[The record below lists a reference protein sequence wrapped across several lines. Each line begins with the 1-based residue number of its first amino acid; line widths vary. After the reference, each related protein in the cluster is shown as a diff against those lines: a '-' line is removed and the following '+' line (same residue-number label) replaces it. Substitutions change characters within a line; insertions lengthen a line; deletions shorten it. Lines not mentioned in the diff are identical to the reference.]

1 MIFSRLFASKR
12 DLAITILLIFLA
24 FLANI
29 SYEYYK
35 FLKYKEKKIQNLN
48 ATVLLSYTKTN
59 KKNKKYQVFKTKS
72 ENFVIY
78 ITSKN
83 LELKINKNDNIN
95 FKIITKNLKFA
106 DFLKRSFYAP
116 SFKIKKIN
124 LPPSNYQKAYNFI
137 QKQHKDEKLQELYGA
152 LFLASSIGKELREDV
167 MFWGVSHLVAISGYH
182 LGIIFG
188 ALFFAFNLAYK
199 PLQDKFF
206 PYRNAK
212 IDLSVICFIIIF
224 AYLAFISFVPSFL
237 RSFVMSIIGF
247 LLVIKRVQILSFTNL
262 ALSSGLILA
271 VFVNL
276 LFSLGFWFSVMGVF
290 YIFLYLHHFKDKFP
304 LWLHIVFLNLWTFFA
319 MVIPVLHWFSLISVQ
334 QLSVILISPIF
345 AVFYPLSAIL
355 HLFGYGF
362 LFDEFLSNSLSL
374 RMSFTNLP
382 INTGYFA
389 LYMLLSF
396 IGIFRKNIAIFCIF
410 LGILPFFFVYF

>member
-24 FLANI
+24 FLTNI

-72 ENFVIY
+72 ENFIIY
-78 ITSKN
+78 LTSKN

-152 LFLASSIGKELREDV
+152 LFLASSISKELREDV

-188 ALFFAFNLAYK
+188 ALFFVFNLAYK
-199 PLQDKFF
+199 LLQDKIF

-212 IDLSVICFIIIF
+212 IDLSVVCFIIIF
-224 AYLAFISFVPSFL
+224 AYLAFIGFVPSFL

-355 HLFGYGF
+355 HFFGYGF
-362 LFDEFLSNSLSL
+362 LFDEFLSQSLNY

-382 INTGYFA
+382 INTGYFV